1 MRRTLERVERELTY
15 PSCDSRL
22 HVMQS
27 ADLEREASFASD
39 AERTL
44 VMQPRAALACAECG
58 AGDLAGGSPP
68 SRRRHTEHM
77 STISALTYPS
87 CDSRLHTPCSPPI
100 SDRTLVMQ
108 PR

>member
-15 PSCDSRL
+15 PSYDSRL

-44 VMQPRAALACAECG
+44 VMQPRAAFACAECG

-68 SRRRHTEHM
+68 SRRRHTEQM
-77 STISALTYPS
+77 STIKASVARRMFARVLDVTL
-87 CDSRLHTPCSPPI
+87 RPP
-100 SDRTLVMQ
+100 RG
-108 PR
+108 